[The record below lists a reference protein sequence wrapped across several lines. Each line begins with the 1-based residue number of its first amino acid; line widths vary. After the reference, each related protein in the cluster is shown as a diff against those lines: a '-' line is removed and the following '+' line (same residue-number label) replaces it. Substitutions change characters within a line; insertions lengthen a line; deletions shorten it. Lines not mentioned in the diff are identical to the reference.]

1 MNRRVGFALFIDAG
15 SIPAEPTIGHWSRI
29 APVMNRRVGFAL
41 FIDTG
46 TLMQIEF
53 LVETVV
59 L

>member
-15 SIPAEPTIGHWSRI
+15 
-29 APVMNRRVGFAL
+29 
-41 FIDTG
+41 
-46 TLMQIEF
+46 TLMQIEL